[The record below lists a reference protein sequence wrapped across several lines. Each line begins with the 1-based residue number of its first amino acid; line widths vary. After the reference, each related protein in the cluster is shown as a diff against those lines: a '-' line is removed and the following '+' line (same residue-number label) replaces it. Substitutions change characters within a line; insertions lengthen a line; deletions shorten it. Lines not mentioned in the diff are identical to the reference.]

1 MGNDL
6 NLTQIRY
13 EKKGNIAYVSLD
25 TGDPLNTYTNTT
37 LNELRTV
44 WMDYNEDDD
53 LRAAILYGAGKN
65 FCGGHNLKTAE
76 SLASEPPAI
85 HYGDVKLLKPTIAAV
100 GGYALG
106 GGCSQALACDML
118 VLSEDAKLG
127 YPQAKIGIIS
137 IGGPQRLPRLIPG
150 LAQWYLFSGEF
161 IEASEAYRLGLCLK
175 VVPPEQLL
183 SEATRVAEVLC
194 ESSPD
199 SIRTLK
205 ESIEAGRQLPLNE
218 ALAQSKKI
226 AARYESSEVYQ
237 QNLQDFIDKRV
248 PAFKT
253 KRD

>member
-1 MGNDL
+1 MAKDL

-13 EKKGNIAYVSLD
+13 EKKDMIAYVSLD

-37 LNELRTV
+37 LNELHTV
-44 WMDYNEDDD
+44 WMDYNEDDN
-53 LRAAILYGAGKN
+53 LRVAILYGEGKN
-65 FCGGHNLKTAE
+65 FCGGHNLKATE

-100 GGYALG
+100 SGYALG
-106 GGCSQALACDML
+106 GGCSQALACDMV
-118 VLSEDAKLG
+118 VLSENAKLG

-150 LAQWYLFSGEF
+150 SAQWYLFSGEF
-161 IEASEAYRLGLCLK
+161 IEAYEAYRLGLCLK
-175 VVPPEQLL
+175 VVPPELLL

-218 ALAQSKKI
+218 ALAVSKKI

-237 QNLQDFIDKRV
+237 QNLQDFIDKRE
-248 PAFKT
+248 PAFKPE
-253 KRD
+253 KD